1 LAPEGLYRF
10 NIVTGTTRDMKFD
23 GRFTTAQSRNE
34 LVNDKLLAQF
44 LFYFMM
50 KSTVLKGKSRKR
62 RSADKYLN

>member
-1 LAPEGLYRF
+1 
-10 NIVTGTTRDMKFD
+10 MKFD

-62 RSADKYLN
+62 RSADKYLS